1 MTFYA
6 TFLIRSSSLNA
17 EEDAKERVFADEV
30 RLLKLLQEVIK
41 QRMDSA
47 H

>member
-6 TFLIRSSSLNA
+6 TFLIRNRSLSA

-30 RLLKLLQEVIK
+30 KLLKLLQEVIK